1 MNPRSSQ
8 SGLVSLAAGV
18 VQEFSPEQVIYA
30 AANAGFNAV
39 GVWCDLETW
48 TSERTEK
55 VKQALAETGITALD
69 IEVVWFRPDEPLDKH
84 NRVIDIAKTINA
96 KNILCVSSEPDI
108 SDTKKR
114 FKYFCE
120 QVAGSDIRVVLEFL
134 AITEINSLQKAVEVV
149 NDVSDPRGAILIDAL
164 HLQRTGA
171 TIEDVANLISSEAT
185 PGQLIPYVQ
194 ICDATATLADSTYAG
209 ILEDAV
215 HLRSIPGEGELPLEA
230 LLEIVGPGMPLSL
243 EIRSRGLREQ
253 YPELQDRAD
262 AVFTRTQ
269 NFFTALNSL

>member
-1 MNPRSSQ
+1 MNPESSQ
-8 SGLVSLAAGV
+8 PRLVALAAGV
-18 VQEFSPEQVIYA
+18 VQDFPPEQVVYA

-39 GVWCDLETW
+39 GIWCDLETW
-48 TSERTEK
+48 TDERTVM
-55 VKQALAETGITALD
+55 VKQALTRTGITALD

-84 NRVIDIAKTINA
+84 NRVMNIAKAINA

-108 SDTKKR
+108 GDTKKR

-120 QVAGSDIRVVLEFL
+120 QAAGSDIRVVLEFL
-134 AITEINSLQKAVEVV
+134 AITEIDSLQKAAEVV
-149 NDVSDPRGAILIDAL
+149 TDVSDPRGAILIDAL
-164 HLQRTGA
+164 HLQRTGSSV
-171 TIEDVANLISSEAT
+171 EDVAKLISSEST

-194 ICDATATLADSTYAG
+194 ICDATATLADPTYAG

-215 HLRSIPGEGELPLEA
+215 HLRSIPGEGALPLEA
-230 LLEIVGPGMPLSL
+230 LLEIVGPSMPLSL
-243 EIRSRGLREQ
+243 EIRSRALCEQ

-269 NFFTALNSL
+269 RFLTSLSSL

>member
-1 MNPRSSQ
+1 
-8 SGLVSLAAGV
+8 
-18 VQEFSPEQVIYA
+18 
-30 AANAGFNAV
+30 
-39 GVWCDLETW
+39 
-48 TSERTEK
+48 
-55 VKQALAETGITALD
+55 
-69 IEVVWFRPDEPLDKH
+69 
-84 NRVIDIAKTINA
+84 
-96 KNILCVSSEPDI
+96 
-108 SDTKKR
+108 
-114 FKYFCE
+114 
-120 QVAGSDIRVVLEFL
+120 
-134 AITEINSLQKAVEVV
+134 
-149 NDVSDPRGAILIDAL
+149 L

-269 NFFTALNSL
+269 NFLTALNSL